1 MSKMITVDGN
11 EACAKIAYYLS
22 EVAAVYPITP
32 SSPMAENCDNMRIKG
47 VKNIFGNTLEISEMQ
62 SEGGASGAMHG
73 ALSSGALTTTF
84 TSSQGLLLMLP
95 NMYKIAGEMLP
106 AVIHVSARTIATH
119 ALSIFGDH
127 SDVMSAR
134 QTGFA
139 MLASS
144 NVQECMDMALVAHL
158 ASLQSSIPFLHFF
171 DGFRTSHEIQKIQDI
186 DYKDIDKIVDFDSIA
201 HFRNRSMTP
210 NNPTAKGTTQNP
222 DCYFQNLEARNIF
235 YQKLPQIVCDCM
247 NKLHSITG
255 RKYNLADYFGCK
267 NPSKIV
273 VIMASGGET
282 AIETADYLNRN
293 GENVGVIKIRLYR
306 PFPTEEFL
314 SLIPKSCKFITVLD
328 RTKEVGAT
336 GEPLYLDVA

>member
-119 ALSIFGDH
+119 ALSILLCQQG
-127 SDVMSAR
+127 R
-134 QTGFA
+134 QDLQCLHPQMFKSVWIWHWWHTL
-139 MLASS
+139 LAFKAAYLF
-144 NVQECMDMALVAHL
+144 CTFLMDSEPLTKYKK
-158 ASLQSSIPFLHFF
+158 FK
-171 DGFRTSHEIQKIQDI
+171 TS
-186 DYKDIDKIVDFDSIA
+186 
-201 HFRNRSMTP
+201 T
-210 NNPTAKGTTQNP
+210 
-222 DCYFQNLEARNIF
+222 
-235 YQKLPQIVCDCM
+235 
-247 NKLHSITG
+247 
-255 RKYNLADYFGCK
+255 
-267 NPSKIV
+267 
-273 VIMASGGET
+273 
-282 AIETADYLNRN
+282 
-293 GENVGVIKIRLYR
+293 IKILTKLLILTRLR
-306 PFPTEEFL
+306 ISE
-314 SLIPKSCKFITVLD
+314 IVQ
-328 RTKEVGAT
+328 
-336 GEPLYLDVA
+336 